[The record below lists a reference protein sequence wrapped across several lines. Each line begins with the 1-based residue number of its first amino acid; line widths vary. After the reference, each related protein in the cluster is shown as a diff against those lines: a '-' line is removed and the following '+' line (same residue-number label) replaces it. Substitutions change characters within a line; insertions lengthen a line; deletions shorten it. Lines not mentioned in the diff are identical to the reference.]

1 MRVLLV
7 DDHALF
13 RAGLGSLLNAW
24 GLTVV
29 GEAGDG
35 NEAIENVRLLR
46 PDLVFMDVT
55 MPRRNG
61 LEATKAI
68 KAEFP
73 DVRVVILTVSDDE
86 HDLFEAIK
94 SGAEGYL
101 LKDLREEQF
110 ADMVARIE
118 RGEPVMSP
126 RLARKMLQEFGR
138 LQEQRM
144 SPEAEAGLTER
155 EQDVLEQVA
164 RGTTNREISAA
175 LNITENTVHFHMKNI
190 LRKLHLRNRSE
201 VVVWAL
207 GHSVNPGEAA
217 DAT

>member
-1 MRVLLV
+1 
-7 DDHALF
+7 
-13 RAGLGSLLNAW
+13 
-24 GLTVV
+24 
-29 GEAGDG
+29 
-35 NEAIENVRLLR
+35 
-46 PDLVFMDVT
+46 
-55 MPRRNG
+55 
-61 LEATKAI
+61 
-68 KAEFP
+68 
-73 DVRVVILTVSDDE
+73 
-86 HDLFEAIK
+86 
-94 SGAEGYL
+94 
-101 LKDLREEQF
+101 
-110 ADMVARIE
+110 
-118 RGEPVMSP
+118 
-126 RLARKMLQEFGR
+126 
-138 LQEQRM
+138 M